1 MADVEAASAVVDED
15 YESLAH
21 TKPPEPEPA
30 RVMEMDEVKARRRAM
45 KAREFRQYL
54 VDAGLVEAIVKM
66 FVGLL
71 EADQLPHLDD
81 SRPETHL
88 TMGNKILTDFFGEYR
103 DPAWD
108 EVGALEAE
116 NVKLRQSIEQ
126 LKEKIPEL
134 EESIVKAR
142 TDKAGRQWW
151 AAVAGKAG
159 NPTAESLNAKEL
171 IAALQPTGGVLDS
184 IKKSGGLTQDD
195 VLHFLHASGDDC
207 MVRLTQSWADAISDE
222 QPFMYARYPLNPQL
236 GQLKDRN
243 PIAVSR
249 FSQEQVAQT
258 LAHVAPAVV
267 GLTHMARV
275 LKAGHALEYYA
286 KSGGRR
292 RF

>member
-1 MADVEAASAVVDED
+1 V
-15 YESLAH
+15 
-21 TKPPEPEPA
+21 
-30 RVMEMDEVKARRRAM
+30 
-45 KAREFRQYL
+45 
-54 VDAGLVEAIVKM
+54 
-66 FVGLL
+66 
-71 EADQLPHLDD
+71 
-81 SRPETHL
+81 
-88 TMGNKILTDFFGEYR
+88 
-103 DPAWD
+103 
-108 EVGALEAE
+108 
-116 NVKLRQSIEQ
+116 
-126 LKEKIPEL
+126 LKGKIPQL

-142 TDKAGRQWW
+142 TDKAARQWW

-195 VLHFLHASGDDC
+195 VLHFLYASGDDS
-207 MVRLTQSWADAISDE
+207 MVRLTQSWAHAISDE
-222 QPFMYARYPLNPQL
+222 QPFSDQDSTESWCSVVANLLQSRLAMPIMYPLNPQL

-292 RF
+292 RFRRRVRDLPKDNVKYRWHRLRIQHHKKFGIVSKTGLAHGWSRYGGGRPADAWLNTLYK